1 MRNRNTKSW
10 RLLSNKQNPA
20 PKPLADCGTE
30 SAFDLDPTC
39 CRCPEYR
46 AALRS
51 LDTTRFHGRS
61 NDPGP
66 PRTQEPHCALA
77 DVSPLIKDDE
87 DIIGT
92 FALGRLSD
100 STRVSMTC
108 PLVRWRDC
116 TSLCLFVQSHANAYG
131 SAARNKM
138 EHAEHRCRSPG
149 VKQSLARMS
158 SPSVWETC
166 LSCDARR
173 AFVRCHNRH
182 PLLHDKH
189 RLPVALTA
197 ANQRLSFSTA

>member
-1 MRNRNTKSW
+1 MRNRNTKPW

-20 PKPLADCGTE
+20 PVPLADCGTK

-131 SAARNKM
+131 SAARKM
-138 EHAEHRCRSPG
+138 EHAANG
-149 VKQSLARMS
+149 
-158 SPSVWETC
+158 
-166 LSCDARR
+166 RR
-173 AFVRCHNRH
+173 T
-182 PLLHDKH
+182 P
-189 RLPVALTA
+189 
-197 ANQRLSFSTA
+197 LSFSRCQAKLGSDVISERVGDMFVMRCEKGFGPLPQRSPSLA